1 MRRHAP
7 MWETEL
13 RGDNSVSDFDV
24 YLRRSLDDA
33 GMLEQS
39 EYSSRPSWF
48 QLLLFLAVA
57 AIFMAVILSWKP
69 GG

>member
-24 YLRRSLDDA
+24 YLRKSLDDA
-33 GMLEQS
+33 AMLDQS
-39 EYSSRPSWF
+39 EYSSQPSWS
-48 QLLLFLAVA
+48 QLLLFLAVV
-57 AIFMAVILSWKP
+57 AIFIAVILSWKP

>member
-7 MWETEL
+7 MWEVEL
-13 RGDNSVSDFDV
+13 RCDNNVSDFDI
-24 YLRRSLDDA
+24 YLRKSLDDA
-33 GMLEQS
+33 EMLDQS

-48 QLLLFLAVA
+48 QLLLFLTVA
-57 AIFMAVILSWKP
+57 AIFMAVMLSWKP